1 MSTISDECRLSFYEE
16 IMPLKVSRQFFLV
29 RHRQS
34 GKFFVK
40 KRLSSAHR
48 EVYHAIQGIT
58 SKNLPR
64 IYECISLEN
73 EFIVIEE
80 FINGDTLGE
89 LVQQDKMNP
98 MYAADIMTDICNVL
112 FILHSMQPPVIHR
125 DIKPENI
132 MVSNDGVV
140 KLMDFD
146 IARTYDRNK
155 NRDTEYMGTAGYAAP
170 EHFGF
175 GQTDARSDIYSC
187 GVVFNYLLT
196 GQMPEEELANGA
208 FGNIVKKCIQLSPAH
223 RYQNVF
229 ELRQALKECLGNNT
243 GYLAE
248 SAVSAGT
255 YNSTQTAVNNIPD
268 FMDNAPETP
277 VYAKKWQRF
286 LPPGFRTL
294 KLWKMIVA
302 IVCYGLVIDITVTTD
317 FTSKSA
323 TELIL
328 TRIFCGIGLLGGI
341 LILFNYLG
349 VADKLP
355 WVARSSKKV
364 SCVLRCIYAVITFI
378 LVICVLGILLDMMQL
393 IVTIHG

>member
-1 MSTISDECRLSFYEE
+1 MNVISEECRLSFYEE
-16 IMPLKVSRQFFLV
+16 IVPLKESRQFLLV

-48 EVYHAIQGIT
+48 EVYYAIQGIT
-58 SKNLPR
+58 SKNLPK
-64 IYECISLEN
+64 IYECISLED

-80 FINGDTLGE
+80 YINGDTLDE
-89 LVQQDKMNP
+89 LVQQGKMNP
-98 MYAADIMTDICNVL
+98 IYAAYIMTDICNIL
-112 FILHSMQPPVIHR
+112 FILHSMKPPVIHR

-146 IARTYDRNK
+146 IARTYDKNK

-187 GVVFNYLLT
+187 GMLFNYLLT
-196 GQMPEEELANGA
+196 GQMPEERLAGGS
-208 FGNIVKKCIQLSPAH
+208 FGNIVNRCIKLSPAH

-229 ELRQALKECLGNNT
+229 ELRQALSECLGNDAK
-243 GYLAE
+243 YLTE
-248 SAVSAGT
+248 SSVSPDT
-255 YNSTQTAVNNIPD
+255 YNSVQTDVNNISVS
-268 FMDNAPETP
+268 MNNEPETTI
-277 VYAKKWQRF
+277 YAKAWQKF

-294 KLWKMIVA
+294 KLWKMAVA
-302 IVCYGLVIDITVTTD
+302 TVCYGMIIDIAATTD
-317 FTSKSA
+317 FDSKSA

-328 TRIFCGIGLLGGI
+328 TRVFSGIGIFGSI
-341 LILFNYLG
+341 LVLFNYLG

-355 WVARSSKKV
+355 GAGHFSSRAFY
-364 SCVLRCIYAVITFI
+364 VLRGIYAFLTFI
-378 LVICVLGILLDMMQL
+378 LVLCILAILLD